1 MLPWLIAVA
10 FQGNKMQAATA
21 TALKSQLLVSINGI
35 STLNLI
41 LKISNLANTQINL
54 MQFLGQLTKHR

>member
-1 MLPWLIAVA
+1 MAVA
-10 FQGNKMQAATA
+10 FQGNKTQAATA
-21 TALKSQLLVSINGI
+21 NALKSQLLVSINGI